1 MITSLL
7 DDRFMMINIDDKL
20 NFILFIDDR
29 FMINDQCLIH
39 NGGQQ
44 LLIKLIDDKEIWI
57 ALIGNGTMNKIKQ

>member
-1 MITSLL
+1 MNRGYINKGKHISMIDYYKWRWLMITSLL

-39 NGGQQ
+39 NGG
-44 LLIKLIDDKEIWI
+44 
-57 ALIGNGTMNKIKQ
+57 